1 MQVQL
6 RDILVHLDNGPQ
18 TAVRLS
24 LAVAL
29 AQRENA
35 RLVGL
40 FARHGRPH
48 RVGVV
53 AAWPGEEYK
62 EAARQSH
69 QAFAVATQGL
79 AAAEWRDANR
89 GGDGEIIDAV
99 VGAAR
104 VADLVVVGQTAPE
117 GAQVPADLP
126 EQVILNTGRPVLVI
140 PYAGA
145 PDSLGLR
152 PVFAWNGS
160 REAVRACTDA
170 LPLLPDNAEAVV
182 LSVLA
187 EERDDDGEIV
197 AHLHR
202 HGLKVR
208 TEILRAGGI
217 GLMDL
222 LLNRVSDLGADLLIM
237 GGYAQYTFPQRTRG
251 SGTRYILSHMT
262 VPVLLSC

>member
-6 RDILVHLDNGPQ
+6 RDILVHLDSGPQ
-18 TAVRLS
+18 AAVRLS
-24 LAVAL
+24 VAVAL

-53 AAWPGEEYK
+53 ATWPGEEYK
-62 EAARQSH
+62 EAARHSH
-69 QAFAVATQGL
+69 EAFVAATKGL
-79 AAAEWRDANR
+79 AQAEWRDANR

-99 VGAAR
+99 VSAAR
-104 VADLVVVGQTAPE
+104 TTDLVILGQTAPD

-126 EQVILNTGRPVLVI
+126 EQVILNIGRPVLVI
-140 PYAGA
+140 PYTGA

-160 REAVRACTDA
+160 REAVRACTDS
-170 LPLLPDNAEAVV
+170 LPLLPDNADAVV

-187 EERDDDGEIV
+187 QERDDDGEIV

-208 TEILRAGGI
+208 AETIQAGGI

-237 GGYAQYTFPQRTRG
+237 GGYAQYMFPQRTRG
-251 SGTRYILSHMT
+251 SGTRYILAHMT